1 MTAAEWTIPHWRP
14 LADEDRKVKTP
25 SDPEDSAKACRCRSA
40 PRYCGNGSTHR
51 LRRRLARQR
60 GVGDLAPSGIRSHR
74 RFDRLPS
81 RRFRAVARARWE
93 EVLRSVDTTC
103 EQSDVKLFIVLG
115 NHEDYGRVRLMRTDD
130 AGWLYLKDY
139 PRLRFATRGHTW
151 VDAVGTRFAA
161 LGGAGSIDRNTRRP
175 GVSWWPDEELTEDDC
190 ARLASNVH
198 GEGWP
203 RVDVMI
209 THEAP
214 AGLRRHGITTAPA
227 WLTPEVEAY
236 CYAQRVRL
244 REAMDE
250 VAPRS
255 LVHGHW
261 HSSFRDG
268 WEGLT
273 STGVDYRCDVIGLP
287 EDDNPYNAVTAVPVP
302 GLGLTDVEV
311 LRP

>member
-1 MTAAEWTIPHWRP
+1 MEARIGFAGDWHGNVAWANSRLQAFGAAG
-14 LADEDRKVKTP
+14 V
-25 SDPEDSAKACRCRSA
+25 
-40 PRYCGNGSTHR
+40 STVY
-51 LRRRLARQR
+51 Q
-60 GVGDLAPSGIRSHR
+60 VGDFGLWPGSSGK
-74 RFDRLPS
+74 RF
-81 RRFRAVARARWE
+81 
-93 EVLRSVDTTC
+93 LRTVESTC
-103 EQSDVKLFIVLG
+103 EQSDVQLFIVLG
-115 NHEDYGRVRLMRTDD
+115 NHEDYGRVKLMRTDD

-151 VDAVGTRFAA
+151 VDAAGTRFAA
-161 LGGAGSIDRNTRRP
+161 LGGAGSIDRNIRRP

-190 ARLASNVH
+190 ARLVSNVH
-198 GEGWP
+198 GEGWQW
-203 RVDVMI
+203 VDVMI

-214 AGLRRHGITTAPA
+214 AGLRRLGITTAPA

-261 HSSFRDG
+261 HASFRDA

-273 STGVDYRCDVIGLP
+273 STGVDYRCDVTGLP
-287 EDDNPYNAVTAVPVP
+287 EDDNPSNAVTAVPVP
-302 GLGLTDVEV
+302 GLGLTNVEV
-311 LRP
+311 LRT